1 MHAPELTKPDADSH
15 PSYLCQHLNDLFVTF
30 AWYAHVKHNDKLN
43 VIKIDIDEEPAMAN
57 RFGIQGIPVIIL
69 FDKNGKQVFR
79 NDGYMEQKGIQEQI
93 DALK

>member
-1 MHAPELTKPDADSH
+1 M
-15 PSYLCQHLNDLFVTF
+15 TF